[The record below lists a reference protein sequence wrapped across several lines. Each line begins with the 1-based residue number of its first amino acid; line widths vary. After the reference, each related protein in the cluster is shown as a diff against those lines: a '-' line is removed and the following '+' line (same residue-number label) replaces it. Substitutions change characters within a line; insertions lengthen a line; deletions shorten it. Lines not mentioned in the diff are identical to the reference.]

1 MTYEDIKKVN
11 ESIDITKLK
20 NKKTGEEVGD
30 YVEVNQR
37 IKAFRM
43 LYPEGCIKTE
53 MLSNENGVCVFKE
66 SVYERNS
73 ENYINGKEYYL
84 LGTGTAYEKENSTF
98 INKTSYIENCETS
111 AVGRALA
118 MCGIGIDKS
127 IASAE
132 EVENAINNQELT
144 EEDAKKITFGGS
156 KHPGQTIL
164 DVYESGDEKFLNW
177 YLNSEKTSEEVKKA
191 IEMLTPLKRIQIPS
205 EEEQEK
211 RLQLLYE
218 IKAKKNVDEVKAF
231 FQINDLDELT
241 TEQMESVIN
250 G

>member
-1 MTYEDIKKVN
+1 M
-11 ESIDITKLK
+11 
-20 NKKTGEEVGD
+20 
-30 YVEVNQR
+30 
-37 IKAFRM
+37 
-43 LYPEGCIKTE
+43 
-53 MLSNENGVCVFKE
+53 
-66 SVYERNS
+66 
-73 ENYINGKEYYL
+73 
-84 LGTGTAYEKENSTF
+84 
-98 INKTSYIENCETS
+98 
-111 AVGRALA
+111 
-118 MCGIGIDKS
+118 
-127 IASAE
+127 
-132 EVENAINNQELT
+132 
-144 EEDAKKITFGGS
+144 
-156 KHPGQTIL
+156 
-164 DVYESGDEKFLNW
+164 NW